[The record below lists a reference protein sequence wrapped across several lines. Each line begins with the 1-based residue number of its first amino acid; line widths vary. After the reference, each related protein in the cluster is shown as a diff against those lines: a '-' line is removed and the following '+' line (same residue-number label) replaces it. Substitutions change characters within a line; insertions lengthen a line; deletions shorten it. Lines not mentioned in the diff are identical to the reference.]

1 MKHLIKSALLGG
13 VALAVV
19 ATATPAF
26 AQETTS
32 SIRGTVVNASGETLS
47 GVSVTITHVPSGA
60 SKTITTNSSGVFQA
74 RGLRVGG
81 PYVVRLA
88 DGSEF
93 TARTLEGINLQL
105 AQVAAVRLVAT
116 SGDAEIDEITV
127 TGHAMSSSIKTGAAS
142 NYSRDDIDAMNSTT
156 RDIKSVL
163 RMDPKVW
170 VDSQNLDALSIAGT
184 NNRFNSL
191 TVDGV
196 RQNDDFGL
204 NSNGYPSQRS
214 PISLDV
220 IEQVSVQT
228 APFDV
233 SYGGFKGGQINIVT
247 KSGTNEFH
255 GGAFFEFKNNSMV
268 GGSHSAGDGQVVT
281 STVKDSDFN
290 EKAWGVSL
298 QGPIIK
304 DKLFFSVGYDKMTK
318 TQPNKYT
325 IDDISGVTQDDINR
339 VTAAAAALY
348 GYDTMG
354 FSDVATVEGDEKIF
368 LKLDWNIS
376 DAHSM
381 TATYQRSSGNLTKP
395 QNLDT
400 RGSAGTLGHWY
411 DKGETL
417 TTYSGQIFSDWSDQL
432 STEIKVGYKDIAT
445 DQTTIGDPDFGLME
459 IETDAGG
466 TIYIGPDYYRH
477 ANDLDTNLWQVK
489 AEAKYAAGDHLFS
502 LGYELDRNSITNL
515 FVPGSEGSWSFESI
529 ADFEAGTPTSIF
541 YNNAVSGDPYDAAA
555 AFSFAVHSLYAQDRW
570 TPTDE
575 LSVIYGV
582 RFETYKNSDPVRE
595 NANFVAR
602 YGQTNSE
609 NLDGKSI
616 ILPRIGFNYLYDERT
631 VIRGGFGLF
640 SGGAPAVWA
649 SNSYS
654 NDGVVVKSNGVLDW
668 PDPDQPWLADCG
680 GCLTA
685 QLATDAYGIP
695 QAVLDAVTA
704 GAGDGDTNSIDPN
717 FKIPSTWKANLAVEH
732 NLDLSSLGMGDDWA
746 VQVEAIY
753 SRVKNAENWYDIS
766 RDIIGTA
773 PDGRPIYTY
782 DYDNGRYDV
791 VMTNTTRGSG
801 LVLSLDISKTF
812 DTEIGQFTLDV
823 GHAYQN
829 IKDINP
835 AQSSTA
841 DSNLGKVATSA
852 RNNFALAHSD
862 HEISHR
868 TMANLNWSKEL
879 IGENKTSVNL
889 FWSRRSGRNYSFTY
903 AGYKSDTFGGN
914 DQFTKRQTELLYVPT
929 GVDDPLVTYET
940 TGDDAM
946 SGEDF
951 NAWISEV
958 GLDEFRGQIAPRNSH
973 KSPTV
978 NVLDIRIAQ
987 EIEMPFMKGH
997 KVTLRFDMDNF
1008 SNFLNNK
1015 WGRVRQVGFPYNV
1028 RPVKTNIVDGQYV
1041 YSDFNDGD
1049 GMKTSSFYSLWRAQF
1064 GISYKF

>member
-1 MKHLIKSALLGG
+1 MRHLIKSALLGG

-116 SGDAEIDEITV
+116 SGDAEVDEIIV
-127 TGHAMSSSIKTGAAS
+127 TGQAISSSIKTGAAS

-170 VDSQNLDALSIAGT
+170 IDSQNADALSIAGT

-204 NSNGYPSQRS
+204 NGNGYPSQRS

-220 IEQVSVQT
+220 IEQISVQT

-255 GGAFFEFKNNSMV
+255 GGAFFEFKNNSMI
-268 GGSHSAGDGQVVT
+268 GGSYRDNDGNIVT
-281 STVKDSDFN
+281 SSVKDADFS

-304 DKLFFSVGYDKMTK
+304 DKLFFSVAYDKLTK

-325 IDDISGVTQDDINR
+325 IDDIFDVTQNDIDR

-354 FSDVATVEGDEKIF
+354 FSDVATSEGDEKIF
-368 LKLDWNIS
+368 VKIDWNIS
-376 DAHSM
+376 DAHTMS
-381 TATYQRSSGNLTKP
+381 ATYQRSSGNATRP
-395 QNLDT
+395 QNLGGN
-400 RGSAGTLGHWY
+400 RAGMLGHWY
-411 DKGETL
+411 DKNEVL
-417 TTYSGQIFSDWSDQL
+417 TTYSGQIFSDWSDEL

-466 TIYIGPDYYRH
+466 TIFIGPDYYRH

-489 AEAKYAAGDHLFS
+489 AEAKYSAGDHLFS

-515 FVPGSEGSWSFESI
+515 FVPGSEGSWSFDSI
-529 ADFEAGTPTSIF
+529 ADFESGTPSGLF
-541 YNNAVSGDPYDAAA
+541 YNNAISGDPYDGGA
-555 AFSFAVHSLYAQDRW
+555 AFSFAIHSLYAQDRW

-582 RFETYKNSDPVRE
+582 RFETYKNGDPVRE
-595 NANFVAR
+595 NANFVGR

-616 ILPRIGFNYLYDERT
+616 ILPRIGFNYLYDDRT
-631 VIRGGFGLF
+631 VVRGGFGLF

-654 NDGVVVKSNGVLDW
+654 NDGVVIASAFRHDGGGSSGCN
-668 PDPDQPWLADCG
+668 
-680 GCLTA
+680 GCLAT

-695 QAVLDAVTA
+695 QDVLDAVTA
-704 GAGDGDTNSIDPN
+704 AAGDGNTNSIDPN

-782 DYDNGRYDV
+782 NNDNRRYDV
-791 VMTNTTRGSG
+791 VMTNSTRGSG

-812 DTEIGQFTLDV
+812 DTEAGQFTLDV

-903 AGYKSDTFGGN
+903 DGYKSDTFGGN
-914 DQFTKRQTELLYVPT
+914 DTFTKRETELLYVPT
-929 GVDDPLVTYET
+929 GVDDPLVAY
-940 TGDDAM
+940 
-946 SGEDF
+946 SGMDGAAF
-951 NAWISEV
+951 NTWINEV

-1028 RPVKTNIVDGQYV
+1028 QPVKTSIVDGQYV
-1041 YSDFNDGD
+1041 YSDFRDGD
-1049 GMKTSSFYSLWRAQF
+1049 GMYTSSFYSLWRAQF

>member
-1 MKHLIKSALLGG
+1 MRHLIKSALLGG

-32 SIRGTVVNASGETLS
+32 SIRGTVVSSSGETLS
-47 GVSVTITHVPSGA
+47 GISVTITHVPSGV
-60 SKTITTNSSGVFQA
+60 SRTITTSASGVFYA

-81 PYVVRLA
+81 PYTVRLA

-93 TARTLEGINLQL
+93 SARTLEDITLNL
-105 AQVAAVRLVAT
+105 AQVATVHLVAT
-116 SGDAEIDEITV
+116 SGDAAVEEIVV
-127 TGHAMSSSIKTGAAS
+127 TGQQVSSSIKTGAAA
-142 NYSRDDIDAMNSTT
+142 NYSRDQIEAMNSTS

-170 VDSQNLDALSIAGT
+170 VDSENGNALSIAGT

-204 NSNGYPSQRS
+204 NGNGYPSQRS

-220 IEQVSVQT
+220 IEQISVQT

-233 SYGGFKGGQINIVT
+233 TYGGFKGGQINVVT

-255 GGAFFEFKNNSMV
+255 GTAFYEFKDNSMI
-268 GGSHSAGDGQVVT
+268 GGSYSDGDGGLVT
-281 STVKDSDFN
+281 PGVKDSPFS
-290 EKAWGVSL
+290 EKVWGAAL

-304 DKLFFSVGYDKMTK
+304 DKLFFSVAYEKLKK

-325 IDDISGVTQDDINR
+325 IDDIFDVTQNDIDR
-339 VTAAAAALY
+339 VTAAASAL

-354 FSDVATVEGDEKIF
+354 FSDASTTEADEKIF
-368 LKLDWNIS
+368 AKLDWSINDDHRMS
-376 DAHSM
+376 
-381 TATYQRSSGNLTKP
+381 ATYQRSSGNATRP
-395 QNLDT
+395 QNLGGT
-400 RGSAGTLGHWY
+400 RAGMLGHWY
-411 DKGETL
+411 DKNEVL
-417 TTYSGQIFSDWSDQL
+417 TTYSAQIFSDWSDQL

-459 IETDAGG
+459 IETDGDGDGDFDG

-489 AEAKYAAGDHLFS
+489 AKADYSTGAHLFS
-502 LGYELDRNSITNL
+502 VGYELDRNEISNL
-515 FVPGSEGSWSFESI
+515 FVPGSEGSWSFDSI
-529 ADFEAGTPTSIF
+529 DDFEAGLPSGLF
-541 YNNAVSGDPYDAAA
+541 YNNAISGDPYDGAA
-555 AFSFAVHSLYAQDRW
+555 AFSFSVHSLYAQDRW
-570 TPTDE
+570 SPSDE
-575 LSVIYGV
+575 LTVIYGV
-582 RFETYKNSDPVRE
+582 RFETYKNGDPVRE

-616 ILPRIGFNYLYDERT
+616 ILPRIGFNYLFDERT
-631 VIRGGFGLF
+631 VIRGGVGLF
-640 SGGAPAVWA
+640 SGGSPSVWA

-654 NDGVVVKSNGVLDW
+654 NDGVVIASAFRHDGGGSSGCN
-668 PDPDQPWLADCG
+668 
-680 GCLTA
+680 GCLAT
-685 QLATDAYGIP
+685 QFATDAFGIP
-695 QAVLDAVTA
+695 QDVLDAVTA
-704 GAGDGDTNSIDPN
+704 AAGDGNTNSIDPN
-717 FKIPSTWKANLAVEH
+717 FKIPSSWKVNLAVEH
-732 NLDLSSLGMGDDWA
+732 NLDLSSIGLEDDWA
-746 VQVEAIY
+746 IQAEVIY

-766 RDIIGTA
+766 RDVIGTA

-782 DYDNGRYDV
+782 NNDNRRYDV
-791 VMTNTTRGSG
+791 VMTNSTEGSG

-812 DTEIGQFTLDV
+812 DTKAGQFALTM
-823 GHAYQN
+823 GHSYQN
-829 IKDINP
+829 IKDVNP

-841 DSNLGKVATSA
+841 DSNLGKVATYA
-852 RNNFALAHSD
+852 RNDFALAHSD

-868 TMANLNWSKEL
+868 TTASLNWNKE
-879 IGENKTSVNL
+879 IFAENKTSVNL

-903 AGYKSDTFGGN
+903 DGYKSDTFGGN
-914 DQFTKRQTELLYVPT
+914 DTFTKRETELLYVPT
-929 GVDDPLVTYET
+929 GVDDPLVTY
-940 TGDDAM
+940 
-946 SGEDF
+946 SGMDGAAF
-951 NAWISEV
+951 NAWINEV

-973 KSPTV
+973 KSPAV

-997 KVTLRFDMDNF
+997 KITLRLDMDNF

-1015 WGRVRQVGFPYNV
+1015 WGRIRQVGFPYNV
-1028 RPVKTNIVDGQYV
+1028 QPVRTSIDGDHYV
-1041 YSDFNDGD
+1041 YSNFNDRD
-1049 GMKTSSFYSLWRAQF
+1049 GMYTSKLYSLWRAQF
-1064 GISYKF
+1064 GITYKF